1 MEHVVQLVHE
11 CCSDVVTEVKE
22 SGADLCE
29 LVLIA
34 WALRI
39 ILPWGSGA
47 VPKGA
52 EGGAG
57 EASCVVEAEL
67 VRDVCFY
74 E

>member
-1 MEHVVQLVHE
+1 MVQLVHE
-11 CCSDVVTEVKE
+11 RCSDVVAEVKE

-57 EASCVVEAEL
+57 EASCVVEAKL
-67 VRDVCFY
+67 VRDMCFY
-74 E
+74 K

>member
-1 MEHVVQLVHE
+1 MVQSVHGR
-11 CCSDVVTEVKE
+11 CGNVITEVKE
-22 SGADLCE
+22 SGDDLCE

-34 WALRI
+34 WALSV
-39 ILPWGSGA
+39 ILPWGSGV

-57 EASCVVEAEL
+57 EASCVVESKL
-67 VRDVCFY
+67 VRDVCFD

>member
-1 MEHVVQLVHE
+1 MVQLVREH
-11 CCSDVVTEVKE
+11 CSDIITEVKE

-29 LVLIA
+29 LVLVV
-34 WALRI
+34 WALRM
-39 ILPWGSGA
+39 ILPWCSGP

-57 EASCVVEAEL
+57 EASSMVESKL
-67 VRDVCFY
+67 VRDLCFN